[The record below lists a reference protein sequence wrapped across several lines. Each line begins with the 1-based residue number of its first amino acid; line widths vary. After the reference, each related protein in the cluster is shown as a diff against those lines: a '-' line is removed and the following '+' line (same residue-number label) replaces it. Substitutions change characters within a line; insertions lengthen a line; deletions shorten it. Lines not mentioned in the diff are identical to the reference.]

1 MLSRSQE
8 TTEPKRSSGIHLFVK
23 RGKREIFFYSKGVG
37 ARSKQYREGSCSR
50 GWTIVSGASIFL
62 VGRGR
67 KSAKTARRRAPF
79 FFSLLVVAVSRT
91 RLRSNQQKRLLS
103 LSLSRCRRHRC
114 RRQGGS
120 QERRLRTLT
129 RATLIKIIASKETE
143 EADKGGRVKESCS
156 SSSSCGADER
166 FCLDSERRRGRCI
179 APIPSW
185 TPPMS
190 REHAGGARMRRARA
204 LQKMEPRGGVS
215 FFIFLVRSDKQMCW
229 GGMLR
234 RAADEQAH
242 ALSLSLP
249 RGLEIPSLSCERQ
262 EIFDEQRAATSKEGT
277 RPGKESAEAG
287 SIEPRKN
294 KTLRIS
300 SG

>member
-1 MLSRSQE
+1 
-8 TTEPKRSSGIHLFVK
+8 
-23 RGKREIFFYSKGVG
+23 
-37 ARSKQYREGSCSR
+37 
-50 GWTIVSGASIFL
+50 
-62 VGRGR
+62 
-67 KSAKTARRRAPF
+67 
-79 FFSLLVVAVSRT
+79 
-91 RLRSNQQKRLLS
+91 
-103 LSLSRCRRHRC
+103 
-114 RRQGGS
+114 
-120 QERRLRTLT
+120 
-129 RATLIKIIASKETE
+129 
-143 EADKGGRVKESCS
+143 
-156 SSSSCGADER
+156 
-166 FCLDSERRRGRCI
+166 
-179 APIPSW
+179 
-185 TPPMS
+185 
-190 REHAGGARMRRARA
+190 MRRARA

-242 ALSLSLP
+242 ALSLSRP